1 MEAFLDEAFS
11 SSEGRKEQEKQ
22 FPAWWCSYS
31 YYPLVGYR
39 LGKWQLGDMTTR
51 FSGGTPSRDIRSLML
66 DSSAKDPPK

>member
-31 YYPLVGYR
+31 RALPFGWL
-39 LGKWQLGDMTTR
+39 
-51 FSGGTPSRDIRSLML
+51 
-66 DSSAKDPPK
+66 PPRKMAAGRHDN